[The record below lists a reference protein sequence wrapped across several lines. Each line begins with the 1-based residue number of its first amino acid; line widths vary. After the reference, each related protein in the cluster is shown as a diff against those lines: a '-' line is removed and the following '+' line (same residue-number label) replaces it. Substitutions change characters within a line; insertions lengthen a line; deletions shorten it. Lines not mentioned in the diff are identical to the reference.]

1 MPTSPSDQTAL
12 LIMDVQP
19 STVERYA
26 QNSDLLPRLAT
37 TIAAARTATIP
48 VIFVRVKFRQG
59 YPEISPRNKMF
70 GGIKQRVVSF
80 QGAALA
86 MEVHPDIAPLPS
98 DSVVTKLRV
107 SAFAGSDLEVLLR
120 AQDIRHL
127 VLCGIAT
134 SGVVLS
140 TLREAADKDYG
151 LTVLSDCCVDNDEEV
166 QRVLLTKVF
175 PHQAEVITSEQ
186 WCEAIENVMAK

>member
-1 MPTSPSDQTAL
+1 M
-12 LIMDVQP
+12 
-19 STVERYA
+19 
-26 QNSDLLPRLAT
+26 
-37 TIAAARTATIP
+37 
-48 VIFVRVKFRQG
+48 
-59 YPEISPRNKMF
+59 
-70 GGIKQRVVSF
+70 
-80 QGAALA
+80 A
-86 MEVHPDIAPLPS
+86 MEVHPAIAPLPT

-151 LTVLSDCCVDNDEEV
+151 LIVLSDCCVDNDEEV

-175 PHQAEVITSEQ
+175 PHQAEVIPSEQ
-186 WCEAIENVMAK
+186 WCEAIKEK

>member
-1 MPTSPSDQTAL
+1 MSTTPSDQIAL

-70 GGIKQRVVSF
+70 GGIKQQVVSF
-80 QGAALA
+80 QGAASA
-86 MEVHPDIAPLPS
+86 MEVHPALPY
-98 DSVVTKLRV
+98 KY
-107 SAFAGSDLEVLLR
+107 A
-120 AQDIRHL
+120 
-127 VLCGIAT
+127 
-134 SGVVLS
+134 
-140 TLREAADKDYG
+140 K
-151 LTVLSDCCVDNDEEV
+151 TV
-166 QRVLLTKVF
+166 R
-175 PHQAEVITSEQ
+175 
-186 WCEAIENVMAK
+186 